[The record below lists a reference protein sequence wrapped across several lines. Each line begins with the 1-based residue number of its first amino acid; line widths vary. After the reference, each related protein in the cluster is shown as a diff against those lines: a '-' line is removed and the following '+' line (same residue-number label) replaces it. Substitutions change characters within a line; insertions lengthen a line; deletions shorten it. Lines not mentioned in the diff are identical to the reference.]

1 MMNIIKILR
10 TGVFA
15 TAAVG
20 LMTSASLSAA
30 TIAQYTFASN
40 LSATTKDANLTASA
54 FTVGAGIAGSGRSS
68 SSASLFA
75 RASETDFSNQI
86 SSTTA
91 IGAND
96 YFSFSVGANS
106 GFEMDLTSI
115 TFDLGYTRNGSFEGK
130 QFRTYVLSSIDG
142 FTSSA
147 LLGFDTIDIGAN
159 TSTATYPNGTATIS
173 LAGAQFQD
181 LTSST
186 EFRLYIADNTGDT
199 NYIHRIDN
207 VTLNGEVVAFVP
219 EPGTYALMS
228 GLLALCSVMLRR
240 RRA

>member
-1 MMNIIKILR
+1 MMNIIKIMR

-30 TIAQYTFASN
+30 TIAQYTFALD
-40 LSATTKDANLTASA
+40 LSATTVDANITANA
-54 FTVGAGIAGSGRSS
+54 FTVGAGIAGAGRSGT
-68 SSASLFA
+68 SASLFA
-75 RASETDFSNQI
+75 RASVTDASNVI

-115 TFDLGYTRNGSFEGK
+115 TFDLGYTRNGNHTGK
-130 QFRTYVLSSIDG
+130 QFTTYVLSSIDG

-147 LLGFDTIDIGAN
+147 LLGFDTVDVTVDGG
-159 TSTATYPNGTATIS
+159 SLQYPNSTATIS

-186 EFRLYIADNTGDT
+186 EFRLYIADNTGGSD
-199 NYIHRIDN
+199 YIHRIDN
-207 VTLNGEVVAFVP
+207 VTLNGEVVTVVP
-219 EPGTYALMS
+219 EPGNFALIG
-228 GLLALCSVMLRR
+228 GLLALGWVMIR

>member
-40 LSATTKDANLTASA
+40 LSATTEDANLTASA
-54 FTVGAGIAGSGRSS
+54 FTVGAGIAGAGRSG

-75 RASETDFSNQI
+75 RASVTDSSNVI

-115 TFDLGYTRNGSFEGK
+115 TFDLGYTRNGGFEGK

-147 LLGFDTIDIGAN
+147 LLGFDTVDVTVNG
-159 TSTATYPNGTATIS
+159 SSLQYPNSTATIS

-186 EFRLYIADNTGDT
+186 EFRLYIADNTGSAD
-199 NYIHRIDN
+199 YIHRIDN

-219 EPGTYALMS
+219 EPGNFALIG
-228 GLLALCSVMLRR
+228 GLLALGWVMIR